1 MPQKAETRKEEI
13 MNRANRRALLSKGRG
28 QLARFDAELAELEN
42 KLEQAKAVAAD
53 HIHLT
58 VTETLTTVRRRMLAI
73 CEAVAPL
80 VVGKTEAETEAI
92 IHDAIVEALDE
103 LAEAAEAHFADN
115 GHEARKE
122 ENE

>member
-80 VVGKTEAETEAI
+80 VVGKAEAETEAI
-92 IHDAIVEALDE
+92 IHDAIAEALDE
-103 LAEAAEAHFADN
+103 LAEAAEAHFADA
-115 GHEARKE
+115 GPEAA
-122 ENE
+122 